1 VKEVQSRCPG
11 GVGVVLRGIER
22 ELVSFITSGRHAYLR
37 YTTER
42 RLSPAWTALPRDAP
56 AVSRGEPANGTLRTE
71 GPFPLASQSWHAP
84 GGWRWA
90 LQHTPPRDAPEQ
102 SHG

>member
-1 VKEVQSRCPG
+1 MLESLREADIG
-11 GVGVVLRGIER
+11 SVGRVRAALA
-22 ELVSFITSGRHAYLR
+22 GRHAYLR

-56 AVSRGEPANGTLRTE
+56 AVSRSEPANGTLRTE

-102 SHG
+102 MQCWWAKP